1 MKKTAQTQV
10 PVLDLIAERWS
21 PRAFQ
26 DRPVER
32 EKIVALLEA
41 ARWAPS
47 SRNLQPWRFILTT
60 EADPAGHAR
69 MVSCLGESNQR
80 WARRAPVL
88 LLAVAEVETEGR
100 TNRTASYDVGLAV
113 GNLTLQAMYEDLM
126 VHQMGGFDRD
136 MARELYHIPAA
147 YDPICV
153 LAIGYRDRP
162 DSLPVDLRDRELA
175 PRSRK
180 SLDELVFKDTW
191 GQSAPLV
198 SGDSQKAGV

>member
-1 MKKTAQTQV
+1 MKKAAQTRV
-10 PVLDLIAERWS
+10 PILNLIAERWS

-32 EKIVALLEA
+32 EKIIALLEA

-47 SRNLQPWRFILTT
+47 ARNLQPWRFILTT
-60 EADPAGHAR
+60 QADPVGHAR

-80 WARRAPVL
+80 WAQRAPVL
-88 LLAVAEVETEGR
+88 MLAVAEVETEGR
-100 TNRTASYDVGLAV
+100 ANRHAWYDVGLAV
-113 GNLTLQAMYEDLM
+113 GNLTIQAMDSGLM

-136 MARELYHIPAA
+136 RARELYQIPATHE
-147 YDPICV
+147 PICV

-162 DSLPVDLRDRELA
+162 DVLPADLRDRELT

-180 SLDELVFKDTW
+180 ALDELVYGGTW
-191 GQSAPLV
+191 GQTADLIAQ
-198 SGDSQKAGV
+198 DSEGMRV